1 MITLAEE
8 NYLKAILKLSKNSK
22 NSVSTNAIAD
32 ELETKAS
39 SVTDMIKKLTDKH
52 LVDYV
57 PYRGVSLSKFG
68 LSKAVEIVRKHRLWE
83 VFLVTKLQFKWD
95 EVHCVAEQLE
105 HIKSQKL
112 VDALD
117 VYLGYPKHDPHGEP
131 IPNKDGKFPKSF
143 SKRLSELEKGSIGQV
158 VGVSQDNQSFLQYLN
173 SLNITL
179 GTSIRVIQK
188 IDFDK
193 SLEITINNKSAH
205 ISNDVARNILIKQK

>member
-68 LSKAVEIVRKHRLWE
+68 LSKAIEIVRKHRLWE

-117 VYLGYPKHDPHGEP
+117 AYLGYPQHDPHGEP
-131 IPNKDGKFPKSF
+131 IPKKNGKK
-143 SKRLSELEKGSIGQV
+143 
-158 VGVSQDNQSFLQYLN
+158 LN
-173 SLNITL
+173 
-179 GTSIRVIQK
+179 
-188 IDFDK
+188 
-193 SLEITINNKSAH
+193 
-205 ISNDVARNILIKQK
+205 

>member
-1 MITLAEE
+1 
-8 NYLKAILKLSKNSK
+8 
-22 NSVSTNAIAD
+22 
-32 ELETKAS
+32 
-39 SVTDMIKKLTDKH
+39 MIKKLTDKH

-68 LSKAVEIVRKHRLWE
+68 LSKAIEIVRKHRLWE

>member
-22 NSVSTNAIAD
+22 DSVSTNSIAD
-32 ELETKAS
+32 ELDTKAS
-39 SVTDMIKKLTDKH
+39 SVTDMIKKLTDKE
-52 LVDYV
+52 LINYI
-57 PYRGVSLSKFG
+57 PYRGVYLSKSG
-68 LSKAVEIVRKHRLWE
+68 VKKAIEIVRKHRLWE
-83 VFLVTKLQFKWD
+83 VFLVTKLKFNWD
-95 EVHCVAEQLE
+95 EVHDIAEQLE

-117 VYLGYPKHDPHGEP
+117 AYLGYPQHDPHGEP
-131 IPNKDGKFPKSF
+131 IPNKDGIFPKSF
-143 SKRLSELEKGSIGQV
+143 SKRLSELEKGGSGQI

-188 IDFDK
+188 IDFDD
-193 SLEITINNKSAH
+193 SLEITIDNKASH
-205 ISNDVARNILIKQK
+205 ISIDVARNLLIKQK

>member
-68 LSKAVEIVRKHRLWE
+68 LSKAIEIVRKHRLWE
-83 VFLVTKLQFKWD
+83 VFLVT
-95 EVHCVAEQLE
+95 
-105 HIKSQKL
+105 
-112 VDALD
+112 
-117 VYLGYPKHDPHGEP
+117 
-131 IPNKDGKFPKSF
+131 GKFPKSF
-143 SKRLSELEKGSIGQV
+143 SKRLSEIEKGSIGQV

-179 GTSIRVIQK
+179 GTSISVIQR